1 MITQVCGMLKPG
13 LYPEIG
19 RKILNYCEPQ
29 SHTDPV
35 ATTTT
40 TSITSSSGCI
50 TTNINMT
57 DTTLIS
63 MTETDLETDG
73 MESIQLISTI
83 ICVNVTLLI
92 RNRL

>member
-1 MITQVCGMLKPG
+1 MHHASTQNAKYIAENCNSIFHLLNFVVECFLYMYMITQVCGMLKPG

-40 TSITSSSGCI
+40 SITSSSGCI
-50 TTNINMT
+50 TTNIN
-57 DTTLIS
+57 
-63 MTETDLETDG
+63 
-73 MESIQLISTI
+73 
-83 ICVNVTLLI
+83 
-92 RNRL
+92 